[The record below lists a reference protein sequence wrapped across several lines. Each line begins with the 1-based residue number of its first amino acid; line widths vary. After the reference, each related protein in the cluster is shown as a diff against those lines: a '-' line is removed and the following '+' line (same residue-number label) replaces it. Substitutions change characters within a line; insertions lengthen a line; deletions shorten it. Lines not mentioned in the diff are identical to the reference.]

1 MYSMSL
7 ATCIQRAMLQGAYR
21 YQTEYRHLSLHIGV
35 QAWSEVWLTSRIECC
50 LEAAATILGY
60 RDSRYGS
67 GARLAQKELAPAI
80 PRSPANEAMDFR
92 KQTRP
97 DARHYG

>member
-1 MYSMSL
+1 MCSISL
-7 ATCIQRAMLQGAYR
+7 ATCIQRAMLQGGSR
-21 YQTEYRHLSLHIGV
+21 YQTEYRHLFLHIGV
-35 QAWSEVWLTSRIECC
+35 QAWSEVWLASRIECC

-67 GARLAQKELAPAI
+67 DVRLAQKELVPAI
-80 PRSPANEAMDFR
+80 PRSPANAAMDFR

-97 DARHYG
+97 DAG